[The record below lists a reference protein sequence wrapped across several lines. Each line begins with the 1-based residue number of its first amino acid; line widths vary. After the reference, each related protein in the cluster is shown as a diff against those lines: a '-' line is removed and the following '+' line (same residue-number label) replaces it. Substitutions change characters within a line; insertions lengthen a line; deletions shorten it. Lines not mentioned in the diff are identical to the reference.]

1 MRKRY
6 SALAIGLMMT
16 AAQMSAFTY
25 AAETV
30 QTAEQQTELSIVQ
43 PAEQQAEQQ
52 TEKGTVQQAEQQ
64 TKKQENKVSGMI
76 TEITED
82 EIVIARMS
90 SRKQSMEMPPE
101 KPEGEK
107 HEGEKPDGVSAA
119 SAAGEAP
126 EKPEGESAVKASG
139 EVPEKPEGESAEK
152 ASGEAPEK
160 PEGESEEKASGEA
173 PEKPEGESAENAVSE
188 MPEKPEGDT
197 QKTHTSRG
205 KTVTVTLTEDTVFED
220 GAQELAAGDFITVSL
235 NEDGTAAVVSVL
247 TNKEMDAHETKD
259 SRKDIMTDRLCTEV
273 RSVYLF
279 SGGETV
285 QKNLC

>member
-119 SAAGEAP
+119 GAAGEAP
-126 EKPEGESAVKASG
+126 EKPEGESA
-139 EVPEKPEGESAEK
+139 
-152 ASGEAPEK
+152 
-160 PEGESEEKASGEA
+160 
-173 PEKPEGESAENAVSE
+173 ENDVSE

-197 QKTHTSRG
+197 QKTHTSKG

-247 TNKEMDAHETKD
+247 TNKEMDARETKD